1 MDEQKEIVIVT
12 YLSKFTLNNI
22 ITYQVLDNMDNA
34 STPQEIKAILTN
46 EAGIQGIFKR
56 LPIISDIENH
66 VHIIYFATDEVRTEK
81 KELIIQNEE
90 CITEEF
96 HKIKN
101 KSKITAEQY
110 FQAASK
116 HYFKKYFQKELP
128 DSCFI
133 SIPTHENNQEKKI
146 EKLSADF
153 LIEVE
158 KLKREN
164 QEVSLYVDSTGGFRD
179 TSYLYVLLTKILNYS
194 RYDLRDIIYSKI
206 ERKPEHAESNQEM
219 LKNRIYV
226 INDTFKLLD
235 ITNGFHEFIAY
246 GKVNTLQKNIGNDCS
261 KEVKNVLKTMKNYAD
276 DLSICR
282 WSKFHEHMENLSKGI
297 TEIRN
302 KKDKLKN
309 DKDRIFVLLLDEI
322 EKRMCLSS
330 NTKEK
335 KKNQLMVVAVLS
347 NCIENEMYQQA
358 LTLYREQMQTFL
370 ENNDIFVIEPCL
382 AKDKLE
388 EFLHGF
394 RLYERV
400 NNKHQPGKCIK
411 WTKQKAEKVNKQL
424 IKDERKTRYEI
435 FSSLQNE
442 NQLYD
447 LGKFTSSEYVIEN
460 IELLQKEGVIT
471 TYKKDKKSAI
481 KQVLKDYVIIREL
494 RNRVN
499 HGNSNLFQFN
509 SEMQKYF
516 NLVCLAKKELKNK
529 PESDVQLLHQCLL
542 LAVAHL
548 RELL

>member
-1 MDEQKEIVIVT
+1 M
-12 YLSKFTLNNI
+12 
-22 ITYQVLDNMDNA
+22 LDNTDNA

-46 EAGIQGIFKR
+46 EAGIQEIFKR
-56 LPIISDIENH
+56 IPITTNIENR
-66 VHIIYFATDEVRTEK
+66 VHIIYFATHEVKTEET
-81 KELIIQNEE
+81 ELIIQNEE

-116 HYFKKYFQKELP
+116 HYFKERFQKELP

-133 SIPTHENNQEKKI
+133 SIATHENNQEKKI

-179 TSYLYVLLTKILNYS
+179 TSYLYVLLAKILNYS
-194 RYDLRDIIYSKI
+194 RYDLRDIIYSKS
-206 ERKPEHAESNQEM
+206 ERKSKKAESNQEM

-282 WSKFHEHMENLSKGI
+282 WSKFHEHMRNLSSGI
-297 TEIRN
+297 AEIRN

-309 DKDRIFVLLLDEI
+309 DKDRIFALLLDEI
-322 EKRMCLSS
+322 EKRMCLS
-330 NTKEK
+330 NKTEEK
-335 KKNQLMVVAVLS
+335 KENQLTAVLS

-358 LTLYREQMQTFL
+358 LTLYREQVQYTL
-370 ENNDIFVIEPCL
+370 EENGIFCVKPCS
-382 AKDKLE
+382 AEDKLE

-400 NNKHQPGKCIK
+400 NNKRPPDKCIN
-411 WTKQKAEKVNKQL
+411 WTNQKAEEINKRL
-424 IKDERKTRYEI
+424 IKDEKKTGYKI
-435 FSSLQNE
+435 FSSLHNG
-442 NQLYD
+442 NQLYN

-460 IELLQKEGVIT
+460 IELLQEEGTIT
-471 TYKKDKKSAI
+471 FKVDKKSAI

-494 RNRVN
+494 RNRVS
-499 HGNSNLFQFN
+499 HGNSELFKFVWKKED
-509 SEMQKYF
+509 SCDTMPIFDKKTDFKMQKYF
-516 NLVCLAKKELKNK
+516 NLVCLAKKELKNE